1 MRHATRHGSKR
12 CEFLGVELTLNTN
25 SISYK
30 TPNII
35 STETR
40 RAFDGFIAEQ
50 VSCAHVARM
59 VARQL

>member
-1 MRHATRHGSKR
+1 MQPAMDQKDAS
-12 CEFLGVELTLNTN
+12 FLGSNSPSTVN
-25 SISYK
+25 SISNK
-30 TPNII
+30 TPNNI